1 MQDFIDAIAN
11 RPELQEQI
19 IAASD
24 CEELAKIAASAGYYV
39 TVKELQAVLTASFDE
54 LVLQLDSP
62 PGLSSRYGRIW
73 LDQLIES
80 ICFSS

>member
-24 CEELAKIAASAGYYV
+24 CEELVKIATAAGYHV
-39 TVKELQAVLTASFDE
+39 TVPELQAVLTASFDE
-54 LVLQLDSP
+54 LVLQLEGP
-62 PGLSSRYGRIW
+62 PGISSRYGRLW
-73 LDQLIES
+73 LTQLIES